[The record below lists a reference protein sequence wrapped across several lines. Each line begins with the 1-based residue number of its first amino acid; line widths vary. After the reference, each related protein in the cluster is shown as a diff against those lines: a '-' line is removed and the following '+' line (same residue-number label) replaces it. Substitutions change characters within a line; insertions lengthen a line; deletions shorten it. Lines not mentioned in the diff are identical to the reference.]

1 MSKDWFAWHDNYRT
15 RPRMRQRLQIVREY
29 ISNYLNQF
37 PPGKITVISVCAGD
51 SRDLI
56 GSLFNHCRTSDVYGR
71 LVEIDSRLVEAARS
85 AAESAGLAAQLE
97 FICGDATLGS
107 AYQGFVPA
115 DLVLLCGVFGNV
127 PETEL
132 PRLTQSLQCLCKT
145 KGLII
150 WTRDLFQDGEQRLA
164 TIRECLQKSNFEEVS
179 FRMTPTGN
187 MGVGMHRYLGE
198 TLPLP
203 DGQLFVFS
211 SPLDTQDA
219 WPFH

>member
-1 MSKDWFAWHDNYRT
+1 MSKDWLAWHDNYRT
-15 RPRMRQRLQIVREY
+15 RRPQMRQRLQIVREY

-56 GSLFNHCRTSDVYGR
+56 GTLFNHSRAWDVYGR
-71 LVEIDSRLVEAARS
+71 LVETRRS
-85 AAESAGLAAQLE
+85 AAESAGLAGQLE

-107 AYQGFVPA
+107 VYQGFVPA

-132 PRLTQSLQCLCKT
+132 PRLTQSLQYLCKAN
-145 KGLII
+145 GLLI
-150 WTRDLFQDGEQRLA
+150 WTRDLIQDGERCLA
-164 TIRECLQKSNFEEVS
+164 MIRECLQESSFEEVS

-187 MGVGMHRYLGE
+187 MGGE

-203 DGQLFVFS
+203 DGQFFVFS
-211 SPLDTQDA
+211 SPIDAQDA
-219 WPFH
+219 

>member
-29 ISNYLNQF
+29 IATYLNQC

-51 SRDLI
+51 SRDLT
-56 GSLFNHCRTSDVYGR
+56 GTLFDHPRAPDVYGR
-71 LVEIDSRLVEAARS
+71 LVEIDSRLVEAGRS
-85 AAESAGLAAQLE
+85 AAESAGLVGQLE

-107 AYQGFVPA
+107 VYQGVVPA

-132 PRLTQSLQCLCKT
+132 PRLTQSLRYLCKT
-145 KGLII
+145 NGLMI
-150 WTRDLFQDGEQRLA
+150 WTRDLVQDGEQNLA
-164 TIRECLQKSNFEEVS
+164 MIRECLQKDSFEEVS

-187 MGVGMHRYLGE
+187 MGVGMHRYVGE

-203 DGQLFVFS
+203 DGELFVFS
-211 SPLDTQDA
+211 SPLDKQDA